1 MDKKDLGRI
10 AEFFT
15 DKQNVII
22 KRELLMSIRNKTV
35 GVADLEEN
43 ELDKAVKIIRYML
56 QLYDLSSDMNDK
68 LKQLEKIK

>member
-1 MDKKDLGRI
+1 MDKKDLGKI

>member
-1 MDKKDLGRI
+1 MDKKDLGKI

-35 GVADLEEN
+35 GVADLEED